1 MEERTEW
8 QELLLKIL
16 KGRRT
21 DVGKVYCNNAVGTYY
36 VSNSFKT
43 SIRKYSRGSG
53 QKG

>member
-1 MEERTEW
+1 MEERIER

-21 DVGKVYCNNAVGTYY
+21 DVGEVYCNNVVGTYY

-43 SIRKYSRGSG
+43 SIRKYLRGSG
-53 QKG
+53 QMG